1 VICPHCMRETFVG
14 EEYKTAPL
22 EIIVVTV
29 CFRCNELFRV
39 IGCCTRDLSVA
50 EYVYVRNSDCWPT
63 LQTLQLRNSCLRK
76 METAAFN

>member
-1 VICPHCMRETFVG
+1 MICPHCMRENFVG

-22 EIIVVTV
+22 EVIVVTV
-29 CFRCNELFRV
+29 CVRCNALFRV

-50 EYVYVRNSDCWPT
+50 EYIEVRGSGLWPT